1 MPGAPAR
8 GPRFIGFAIPFLGIL
23 GATQGSLPNIS
34 STALVSV
41 SRDLH
46 MGSAL
51 VALTASIQTIAIA
64 ATVISTG
71 LLADRIGRR
80 RMLVSGLVLGLAGSI
95 VAGLAPASAFY
106 LLGQALI
113 GVGLGAVYGAAFA
126 YIRLVA
132 EPGKLTS
139 ALGTFGAVVG
149 GASMLLTFGAGTL
162 VGVSWRLAF
171 ALVAVLIVAL
181 VLATPLVLPAEPPV
195 SGTRA
200 DPLGQILLALG
211 IVGFLYGVS
220 QLGHSLT
227 APSTLLPL
235 GGGVVLLVAFFV
247 FEAKSPGAFYP
258 VALFRSPLFIAAIFA
273 GFVYNFGTA
282 VGFLQPTNLWQY
294 VTGVP
299 TNEVAVWQVPLM
311 AFGVLGAII
320 TGRRMSKGLT
330 NANAILLGAVVTA
343 VGFVLLALV
352 RDSHS
357 FWMFTVALGVTGIG
371 LTSASIPFGNLIL
384 KEAPPAQFGPVTSS
398 RTTIG
403 QFFYSL
409 GFALS
414 TIIVDRMTMGGVTH
428 RLTDAGVQP
437 DMVGTAV
444 TSINQFVSTGT
455 DPATELGKQALA
467 DAVDSYGSGFGVMML
482 ITAGLILV
490 AGIIGSLLARRG
502 GADAATSPTAPP
514 AAPAAASAS

>member
-1 MPGAPAR
+1 MTGSSTG
-8 GPRFIGFAIPFLGIL
+8 GPRFLGFAIPFLGIL
-23 GATQGSLPNIS
+23 GATQGSLPNVS

-46 MGSAL
+46 MGSDL

-80 RMLVSGLVLGLAGSI
+80 RMLTLALIVGFAGTLVTA
-95 VAGLAPASAFY
+95 LAPASAFY

-126 YIRLVA
+126 YIRVVA
-132 EPGKLTS
+132 QPGKLAA
-139 ALGTFGAVVG
+139 ALGTFGAVIG
-149 GASMLLTFGAGTL
+149 GASLLLTFGAGML
-162 VGVSWRLAF
+162 VGVNWRLAF
-171 ALVAVLIVAL
+171 ILVAVLIAML
-181 VLATPLVLPAEPPV
+181 FLATPLILPVEEPV
-195 SGTRA
+195 SGTRS
-200 DPLGQILLALG
+200 DPIGQILLALG

-235 GGGVVLLVAFFV
+235 GAGLVLLIAFFV

-258 VALFRSPLFIAAIFA
+258 VQLFRSPLFIAAIFA
-273 GFVYNFGTA
+273 GFIYNFGTA

-299 TNEVAVWQVPLM
+299 TNEVAIWQVPLM
-311 AFGVLGAII
+311 AFGVVGALI
-320 TGRRMSKGLT
+320 TGRWMSKGLT
-330 NANAILLGAVVTA
+330 NANAILFGSVVTA
-343 VGFVLLALV
+343 IGFVLLALV
-352 RDSHS
+352 RESHS

-371 LTSASIPFGNLIL
+371 LTSTSIPFGNLIL

-428 RLTDAGVQP
+428 RLTEAGVQP
-437 DMVGTAV
+437 DMIGTAV
-444 TSINQFVSTGT
+444 SSINLFVSDGT
-455 DPATELGKQALA
+455 DPSTALGKKALA
-467 DAVDSYGSGFGVMML
+467 DASQSYGAGFGAMML
-482 ITAGLILV
+482 LTAALILI
-490 AGIIGSLLARRG
+490 AGIIGSTLARRG
-502 GADAATSPTAPP
+502 AAAG
-514 AAPAAASAS
+514 AAPAPTAAAAG